1 MIIKGESMARATRS
15 DTHLYKVE
23 GELLTIREIVEA
35 YDLEENEK
43 YMYMLA
49 KKHGHRQD
57 CIEQYMRRNEY
68 L

>member
-1 MIIKGESMARATRS
+1 MARLARC
-15 DTHLYKVE
+15 DTHLYRVE

-35 YDLEENEK
+35 YGMEENEK

-49 KKHGHRQD
+49 KKHGHKED
-57 CIEQYMRRNEY
+57 CIEQYMKRNSY